1 MEYKNTREMVILT
14 MDKMGL
20 QLYCKGGIPL
30 AAVPFPTLY
39 EIRYPLLG
47 SNRRGWG
54 GGNSL
59 RLRFGHQCSDHSAVL
74 FPKQANTDNP

>member
-1 MEYKNTREMVILT
+1 MVILT

-20 QLYCKGGIPL
+20 QLYCKGGVPL

-39 EIRYPLLG
+39 EIRYPLPG
-47 SNRRGWG
+47 SNRLGG

-59 RLRFGHQCSDHSAVL
+59 RLRFGHQCSGHSAVL
-74 FPKQANTDNP
+74 FPKQTTTDNP